1 MSQTQEE
8 NEQTCNQPFTTIEK
22 QERRLLVV
30 VEYLHTLFSKNPIQK
45 TFYGRP
51 YSDRLTEYLDQH
63 FNVAIWSSC
72 QGSMFSGVAKQFPKA
87 KLVWGHEKMIEAA
100 TLNNTKKPR
109 KDLEL
114 VWKELGH
121 DITDTIYLT
130 NTENIKIPQIHNVVA
145 VSPYHSKHFKCDHAL
160 LKVIKYLENVRFET
174 NVVDYIKKY
183 PFDEAYDW
191 GIISDPLIDTRQTK
205 YDRKGD
211 LMVESANASLEKKK
225 ESKEQKL
232 KEQERIRMERVKEEE
247 LKEQERIH
255 MEEELKE
262 QERVWMERV
271 MEIEEA
277 GQRAQALA
285 SSNKSSQN
293 KRMRDVSPMQDVK
306 RVRTGG
312 SQTDIAAWDLLNKK

>member
-1 MSQTQEE
+1 MSQTKEE
-8 NEQTCNQPFTTIEK
+8 TEQTCNEPTITIEK

-30 VEYLHTLFSKNPIQK
+30 VEYFHALFSKYPNHK

-63 FNVAIWSSC
+63 FDVVIWSSC
-72 QGSMFSGVAKQFPKA
+72 QGIMFSGVAKQFPKA

-100 TLNNTKKPR
+100 TLNKTKKPR

-130 NTENIKIPQIHNVVA
+130 HTDNTKIPQIHNVVA
-145 VSPYHSKHFKCDHAL
+145 VSPYYIKEFKCDHAL
-160 LKVIKYLENVRFET
+160 LKVMKYLEKVRFET
-174 NVVDYIKKY
+174 NVVDYIKQY
-183 PFDEAYDW
+183 PFDETHDW
-191 GIISDPLIDTRQTK
+191 EIIPDPLIDARQIK

-211 LMVESANASLEKKK
+211 IIVEPA
-225 ESKEQKL
+225 L
-232 KEQERIRMERVKEEE
+232 KEQERIQMEKI
-247 LKEQERIH
+247 K
-255 MEEELKE
+255 EEELKE

-277 GQRAQALA
+277 GQRARALA
-285 SSNKSSQN
+285 SNNKALQS
-293 KRMRDVSPMQDVK
+293 KRIRDVSPIQDVK
-306 RVRTGG
+306 RARTGC
-312 SQTDIAAWDLLNKK
+312 SQSNEELIAQVENFISSVSADIAAWDLLNKKK